1 MSKTNRLIPSINR
14 TLPPPPP
21 TPPPFPKEKPSQKKP
36 LVLYLSTAWASE
48 AGFQLGSTEET
59 RIICQ

>member
-14 TLPPPPP
+14 TLPP
-21 TPPPFPKEKPSQKKP
+21 FPKEKPSQKKKT

>member
-14 TLPPPPP
+14 TLPPP
-21 TPPPFPKEKPSQKKP
+21 TPPPFPKEKPSQKKKT

>member
-14 TLPPPPP
+14 TLPPPP
-21 TPPPFPKEKPSQKKP
+21 TPPPFPKEKPTPKKKP

-59 RIICQ
+59 RIVCQ